1 MGRTIVDI
9 DAQMEKRGFL
19 CKCLTSLTFSVARFG
34 NQAASDQ
41 GKAGNFTG
49 QGWGLVTLLTLV
61 GWESEAIDASE
72 KGYGW
77 YEPQHPPNCIMYL
90 LYNRNLQFSLT
101 NCFGL
106 IIPVSHSPFI
116 ATPKK
121 RDNIY
126 IYISLSL
133 YPRCSFL
140 QNRMPQGRYRMVF
153 RYHSVQNFD
162 LGLRHIVSVPYPGPL
177 FCIRFWDL
185 LLSIPDHSVR
195 GLKSANQWSL
205 QIGWIQN

>member
-61 GWESEAIDASE
+61 SWESEAIDASE

-77 YEPQHPPNCIMYL
+77 YEPQHPPNCIMDL

-121 RDNIY
+121 RDNIHIY
-126 IYISLSL
+126 IYIYLSLST
-133 YPRCSFL
+133 PVAVF
-140 QNRMPQGRYRMVF
+140 YRIGCLKAGTEWF
-153 RYHSVQNFD
+153 FATILCKILT
-162 LGLRHIVSVPYPGPL
+162 LGWGIL
-177 FCIRFWDL
+177 
-185 LLSIPDHSVR
+185 
-195 GLKSANQWSL
+195 
-205 QIGWIQN
+205 